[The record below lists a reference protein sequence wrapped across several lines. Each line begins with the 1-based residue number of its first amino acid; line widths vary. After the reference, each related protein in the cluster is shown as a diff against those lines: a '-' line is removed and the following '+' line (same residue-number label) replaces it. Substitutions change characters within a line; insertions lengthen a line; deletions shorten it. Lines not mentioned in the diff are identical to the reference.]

1 MKPRYLGFTLATL
14 LIWLTGFPALAYHQI
29 AGGPIFVNGEELTS
43 EQGQGLMQL
52 YGPIPAGDYWYDR
65 FSGLW
70 GPTGGPSSGQI
81 LPDLDLGGPLQADA
95 SGSGTGVFVNGRELH
110 PIEIQRLLQ
119 LYGSVVPGRYWLNAR
134 MIGGF
139 EGEPA
144 SFDLNAAAAATGGGY
159 GSNGGDQGS
168 GYNRNTIGGGL
179 MSDGGCSGYLHP
191 GGATVMT
198 GDC

>member
-1 MKPRYLGFTLATL
+1 MKPRYLGLTLAAL
-14 LIWLTGFPALAYHQI
+14 LACLAAVPALAYHQI
-29 AGGPIFVNGEELTS
+29 AGGPIVVNGQELTS

-65 FSGLW
+65 YSGLW
-70 GPTGGPSSGQI
+70 GPAGGPSTGQI
-81 LPDLDLGGPLQADA
+81 LPNLDLGGRMHADV
-95 SGSGTGVFVNGRELH
+95 SGGGTGVFVNGRELH
-110 PIEIQRLLQ
+110 PLEVQRLLQ
-119 LYGSVVPGRYWLNAR
+119 LYGSVTPGRYWMNAQLV
-134 MIGGF
+134 GGF

-144 SFDLNAAAAATGGGY
+144 SFDLNAAAAAIGGG
-159 GSNGGDQGS
+159 QGS

-179 MSDGGCSGYLHP
+179 MSDGNCSGYLHP